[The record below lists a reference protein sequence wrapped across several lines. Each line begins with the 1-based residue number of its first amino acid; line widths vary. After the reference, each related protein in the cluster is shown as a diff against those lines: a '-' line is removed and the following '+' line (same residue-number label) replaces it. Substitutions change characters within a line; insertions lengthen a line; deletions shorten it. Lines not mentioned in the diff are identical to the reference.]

1 MRRVRSRLVAS
12 QVASSSSGARGG
24 SAAWEEQRLPPFG
37 GDGAASGVVRA
48 WPYMFVETP
57 HWPDMS
63 GEARPGACPV
73 APVPRGTRTGRA
85 AELERVIGSNQ
96 EPVRNAACWRGPC
109 VPARTRPRRTLV
121 AARSVRSSSSGSEHG
136 GRDRRRG
143 AAAEPAA
150 SRRKRRRRE
159 TEAGYGRTAAQ
170 PRPAAS
176 HGVRHEAEEAVFNF
190 PATHMGSSSSF
201 DHPCRNTGG
210 GWYFRYRPVPGWLAT
225 VRSGFCGPDCA
236 AHHRRRR
243 FHLQALTSD
252 GSSRPGPEAVRRG
265 KQRPEACSPA
275 LVSWW
280 RAKVH
285 AGGYPTRVC

>member
-1 MRRVRSRLVAS
+1 MAGT
-12 QVASSSSGARGG
+12 Q
-24 SAAWEEQRLPPFG
+24 SAA
-37 GDGAASGVVRA
+37 
-48 WPYMFVETP
+48 
-57 HWPDMS
+57 
-63 GEARPGACPV
+63 
-73 APVPRGTRTGRA
+73 
-85 AELERVIGSNQ
+85 
-96 EPVRNAACWRGPC
+96 
-109 VPARTRPRRTLV
+109 
-121 AARSVRSSSSGSEHG
+121 
-136 GRDRRRG
+136 
-143 AAAEPAA
+143 
-150 SRRKRRRRE
+150 
-159 TEAGYGRTAAQ
+159 
-170 PRPAAS
+170 PRPAAPAS
-176 HGVRHEAEEAVFNF
+176 HGVRHEAEEAAVFKLISRD
-190 PATHMGSSSSF
+190 PWDRRRRSITLAACKMQRHGTARITGRSARDGRGAATLRRAGASSGR
-201 DHPCRNTGG
+201 DTGG